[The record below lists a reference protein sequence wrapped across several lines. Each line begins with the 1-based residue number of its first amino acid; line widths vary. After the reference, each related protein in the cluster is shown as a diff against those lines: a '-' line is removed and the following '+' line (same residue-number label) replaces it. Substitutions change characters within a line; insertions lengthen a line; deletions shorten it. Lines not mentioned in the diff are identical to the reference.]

1 VKGKGGTEIR
11 KMLKI
16 NLIGREIRLIRN
28 EMEREHNRITEITTI
43 DLTFKVL
50 LLLLYSYFNVI
61 ANLVG
66 RNKI

>member
-1 VKGKGGTEIR
+1 MKGKGGTEIR